1 MQANSKVVESNLKKN
16 NTYSHTK
23 NFKLQPKM
31 KNLFYLLI
39 ISIFLFS
46 CKDDFTML
54 ELDKQEITMKVGEV
68 ETLEIIKF
76 SPSKPEHY
84 KVSVNS
90 EDSSIVKIENGN
102 LVAIRQGQTT
112 IKVMVEDVAATC
124 QVTVSGVYDEK
135 NDIYLVGS
143 GDNNNAIYIVNGI
156 TYELPSE
163 KKLSSATCIDIQGKN
178 IYIGGYEYNPS
189 GQGEPSKAV
198 LWING
203 ENTRL
208 SDDGN
213 VTGVAVLGNDIY
225 AVGQN
230 TSTESYSVATI
241 WKNGTPIRLNP
252 MPTHVPSFANA
263 ISILNS
269 DIYVVGHCYVESN
282 NWKMTAVYWKNG
294 NMMPLSS
301 KESYAIDITTSG
313 DDFYI
318 CGREIVNGVSVAK
331 YWKNGVEFNLSDGI
345 QNCSAARIAVEGND
359 VYIAGYEELKKD
371 FNVPVYWKNGVK
383 QFSSKEMILGHAPL
397 IAVSKDNIYFISS
410 LFYAYE
416 NLYLKNNQNF
426 YFCGKPYLHANAIKL
441 VGK

>member
-1 MQANSKVVESNLKKN
+1 M
-16 NTYSHTK
+16 K
-23 NFKLQPKM
+23 NF
-31 KNLFYLLI
+31 FYLLI
-39 ISIFLFS
+39 MSIFLFS

-76 SPSKPEHY
+76 SPSKPENY
-84 KVSVNS
+84 KVSVLS
-90 EDSSIVKIENGN
+90 EDSDIVKIEDGD
-102 LVAIRQGQTT
+102 LIAIRQGQTT
-112 IKVMVEDVAATC
+112 IKVMVEDVSATC

-143 GDNNNAIYIVNGI
+143 GNTNNAIYAVNGI
-156 TYELPSE
+156 TYTLPSE
-163 KKLSSATCIDIQGKN
+163 KDLSSATCIDIQGEN
-178 IYIGGYEYNPS
+178 IYIGGYEYNS
-189 GQGEPSKAV
+189 KQGEPAKAV

-213 VTGVAVLGNDIY
+213 VTGIVVLGNDVY

-230 TSTESYSVATI
+230 TSTESYSVATL

-263 ISILNS
+263 IAILNS

-282 NWKMTAVYWKNG
+282 NWKMTAVYWKNEK
-294 NMMPLSS
+294 MMPLSI

-318 CGREIVNGVSVAK
+318 CGREIVNGISVAK
-331 YWKNGVEFNLSDGI
+331 YWKNGVEFNLSDGT
-345 QNCSAARIAVEGND
+345 QNCGASRIAIEGND

-371 FNVPVYWKNGVK
+371 FYIPVYWKNGAK
-383 QFSSKEMILGHAPL
+383 QISTEEKLLGYAPL
-397 IAVSKDNIYFISS
+397 IAVSQGDIYFSS
-410 LFYAYE
+410 NLFYANE
-416 NLYLKNNQNF
+416 DLYLKNNQHF
-426 YFCGKPYLHANAIKL
+426 YFCGKPYMKARAIKL
-441 VGK
+441 VAK

>member
-1 MQANSKVVESNLKKN
+1 M
-16 NTYSHTK
+16 K
-23 NFKLQPKM
+23 NFIY
-31 KNLFYLLI
+31 FLI
-39 ISIFLFS
+39 MSIFLFS

-76 SPSKPEHY
+76 SPSKPENS
-84 KVSVNS
+84 KVSVLS
-90 EDSSIVKIENGN
+90 EDSNIVKVEDGLLI
-102 LVAIRQGQTT
+102 AIRQGQTT
-112 IKVMVEDVAATC
+112 IKVIVEDVSATC

-143 GDNNNAIYIVNGI
+143 GNNNNAVYAINGI
-156 TYELPSE
+156 IYTLPSD
-163 KKLSSATCIDIQGKN
+163 KDLSLATCIDIQGEN
-178 IYIGGYEYNPS
+178 IYIGGYEYN
-189 GQGEPSKAV
+189 GNGDGETPKAV

-331 YWKNGVEFNLSDGI
+331 YWKNGVEFNLSDGSK
-345 QNCSAARIAVEGND
+345 NCSAARIAVEGND

-416 NLYLKNNQNF
+416 DLYLKNNQNF